1 MARYKTARDYDSVV
15 QRPLPCPFCGGHL
28 VAWDD
33 LSRNYLPEGSVAA
46 RGQDFDLRISDT
58 EFGYPYVKCLC
69 GCRGPK
75 AKAPKKDLRE
85 AARRAIEA
93 WNTRAAPQMTLFT

>member
-1 MARYKTARDYDSVV
+1 MRKVSDV
-15 QRPLPCPFCGGHL
+15 QRPLPCPFCGGRL

-33 LSRNYLPEGSVAA
+33 PSRNYLPEGTVAA
-46 RGQDFDLRISDT
+46 RGQDYDLRISDV

-75 AKAPKKDLRE
+75 AKAPKRDLCE

-93 WNTRAAPQMTLFT
+93 WNARTEPQMTLFQ

>member
-1 MARYKTARDYDSVV
+1 MAKYKTARDCDSVV

-33 LSRNYLPEGSVAA
+33 PSRNYLPEGSVAV
-46 RGQDFDLRISDT
+46 RGQDYDLRISEV

-69 GCRGPK
+69 GARGPK

-85 AARRAIEA
+85 AVRRAIEA
-93 WNTRAAPQMTLFT
+93 WNGRADAQSALF

>member
-1 MARYKTARDYDSVV
+1 MSKDLAV
-15 QRPLPCPFCGGHL
+15 QRPLPCPFCGGRM

-33 LSRNYLPEGSVAA
+33 PLRNYMPKGSVAA
-46 RGQDFDLRISDT
+46 RFEDYSLRISEV

-75 AKAPKKDLRE
+75 TKAPKRNPRE

-93 WNTRAAPQMTLFT
+93 WNARVGGGSDAR

>member
-1 MARYKTARDYDSVV
+1 MGPTK
-15 QRPLPCPFCGGHL
+15 PKPCPFCGGRL

-33 LSRNYLPEGSVAA
+33 PSRNYLPEGSVAA
-46 RGQDFDLRISDT
+46 KGQDYDLRISDT

-75 AKAPKKDLRE
+75 VRAPKRDLRE

-93 WNTRAAPQMTLFT
+93 WNTRAEPQLALFP